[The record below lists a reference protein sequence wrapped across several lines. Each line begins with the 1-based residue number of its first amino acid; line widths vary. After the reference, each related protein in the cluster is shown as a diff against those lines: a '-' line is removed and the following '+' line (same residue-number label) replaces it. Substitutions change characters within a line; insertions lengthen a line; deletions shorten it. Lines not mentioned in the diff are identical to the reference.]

1 LEKGSMVRNN
11 RPETLLGR
19 SLRGIGYLFVSQ
31 ILTLFINLSV
41 TAMLNSFILLLIIA
55 CICTL
60 GITLGLVFNWSY
72 NCAKTDEALNRQ
84 GKPYDPL
91 MPLKM
96 SIIIGIIPLILY
108 ILLIISKAGVIENFL
123 PLYSILANWQLPFRA
138 VFTSS
143 IDIADISVLGMFG
156 FGFLTLLIPATSFV
170 TYIIIKRGVDFS
182 KFIYEK
188 K

>member
-1 LEKGSMVRNN
+1 M
-11 RPETLLGR
+11 
-19 SLRGIGYLFVSQ
+19 
-31 ILTLFINLSV
+31 LS
-41 TAMLNSFILLLIIA
+41 SFILLLIFA
-55 CICTL
+55 CVCTL
-60 GITLGLVFNWSY
+60 CITLGLVFNWSY

-84 GKPYDPL
+84 GKAYDPL

-96 SIIIGIIPLILY
+96 SITIGIIPFILY

-143 IDIADISVLGMFG
+143 VNIADISVLGMVG

-170 TYIIIKRGVDFS
+170 TYILIKRGVDFS
-182 KFIYEK
+182 KIIYEK

>member
-1 LEKGSMVRNN
+1 
-11 RPETLLGR
+11 
-19 SLRGIGYLFVSQ
+19 
-31 ILTLFINLSV
+31 
-41 TAMLNSFILLLIIA
+41 
-55 CICTL
+55 
-60 GITLGLVFNWSY
+60 LGLVFNWSY

-84 GKPYDPL
+84 GKVYDPL

-96 SIIIGIIPLILY
+96 SAIIGIIPLVLY

-143 IDIADISVLGMFG
+143 IDVADISVLGMIG

-170 TYIIIKRGVDFS
+170 TYILIKRGVDFS
-182 KFIYEK
+182 KFLYEK

>member
-1 LEKGSMVRNN
+1 MEKGSMVRNN
-11 RPETLLGR
+11 RPETLAGR
-19 SLRGIGYLFVSQ
+19 GLRGIFCLFISQ
-31 ILTLFINLSV
+31 VLTLFINLSI
-41 TAMLNSFILLLIIA
+41 TAFLSRFILLLIIA

-84 GKPYDPL
+84 GKPFDPL

-96 SIIIGIIPLILY
+96 AIIIGIIPIVLY
-108 ILLIISKAGVIENFL
+108 ILLILSKAGVIENFL
-123 PLYSILANWQLPFRA
+123 PLYTILANWQLPFRA
-138 VFTSS
+138 IFIPST
-143 IDIADISVLGMFG
+143 DIADISVLGIIG
-156 FGFLTLLIPATSFV
+156 FGLLTLLIPATSAV
-170 TYIIIKRGVDFS
+170 TYIAIKRGIDFS